1 MSVTVELEE
10 DDQAFVTSLVASGRY
25 GSPDEVIHQAV
36 QLVRLREE
44 RRAELHAAIA
54 RGVAD
59 ADAGR
64 VKPAD
69 EVFDR
74 LIAKYE
80 AMAQAAE

>member
-1 MSVTVELEE
+1 MSATVELTE
-10 DDQAFVTSLVASGRY
+10 DDQAFVASLVASGRY
-25 GSPDEVIHQAV
+25 DSPDAVIQQAV
-36 QLVRLREE
+36 KLVRLREE

-54 RGVAD
+54 RGIAD

-64 VKPAD
+64 VAPAD
-69 EVFDR
+69 EVFAR